1 MSTLL
6 LAVFTASLLG
16 SFHCACMCG
25 PIAIWSSGV
34 TAPERSKSVSDRI
47 NLIKRM
53 GGYHVGRLLTY
64 VILGAIAGFAGK
76 AIGLIG
82 DGAGI
87 QSASARLAG
96 GLMIWIGIWQLRSL
110 WKKNAA
116 PSLGVLNQLSTQI
129 AKTVAKV
136 RPHLAKLPITAR
148 SIGIGAVTVLLPCGW
163 LYLFVLFAAGSG
175 SVSSAIGV
183 MAAFW
188 LGTIPSLVAMVS
200 GSLQL
205 NNASRQAL
213 PRFMPA
219 IGAMVLIL
227 FGAHTATGRASA
239 DLRQLETR
247 IGGVIADPNQ
257 SRTDVIQTI
266 QSQPLPCCQDAK

>member
-1 MSTLL
+1 
-6 LAVFTASLLG
+6 
-16 SFHCACMCG
+16 
-25 PIAIWSSGV
+25 
-34 TAPERSKSVSDRI
+34 
-47 NLIKRM
+47 M

-64 VILGAIAGFAGK
+64 VILGAIAGVAGK

-96 GLMIWIGIWQLRSL
+96 GLMILIGVWRLSSL
-110 WKKNAA
+110 WKKKAT
-116 PSLGVLNQLSTQI
+116 SSFGLLNQISSHI
-129 AKTVAKV
+129 AKTVAGL

-205 NNASRQAL
+205 NHASRQAL

-239 DLRQLETR
+239 DLRQLESR
-247 IGGVIADPNQ
+247 IGSVIADQNQ
-257 SRTDVIQTI
+257 SRIDVIQAI
-266 QSQPLPCCQDAK
+266 QSQPLPCCQNAK